1 MDARDLGYSLDK
13 DVEARRKRLK
23 SLISSRTFREVFRRL
38 QGTKESV
45 RGEDEDR
52 VRDDL
57 NWLYRRYR
65 KGFYHVYKKPEFEEK
80 LDQFDIELLKQYD
93 RGSDL

>member
-1 MDARDLGYSLDK
+1 MDVRDLGYSLDE
-13 DVEARRKRLK
+13 DLRARRKRLK
-23 SLISSRTFREVFRRL
+23 SLISTRTFREVFRRL
-38 QGTKESV
+38 QGTKKSL
-45 RGEDEDR
+45 RGEDEDK

-80 LDQFDIELLKQYD
+80 LDKFDIELLKEYD
-93 RGSDL
+93 GGSDL